1 MVNYSVLQNKVLS
14 VACRAKVVL
23 DLLGEQ
29 FTKKKAR
36 KLNIQKYVPHVQHD
50 CFCYS
55 SNSPCFLAFSIFK
68 VFFYF

>member
-1 MVNYSVLQNKVLS
+1 MASGDALFYSVS

-36 KLNIQKYVPHVQHD
+36 KYTKIRPTRAARL
-50 CFCYS
+50 
-55 SNSPCFLAFSIFK
+55 FLLFK
-68 VFFYF
+68 Q